1 MGAKIITFTLDDG
14 TELTSSDLAEKV
26 GCTQGTAYG
35 RLVSSSDPAKVF
47 RPINATN
54 KGSVY
59 VLDDGSEWTTA
70 KLAKHLDVKKTTA
83 GARLANS
90 RDPAR
95 VLAPVKRNDI
105 DERNHRKV
113 SADMKKRMFFDPLGH
128 WKLINN
134 IGKKM

>member
-47 RPINATN
+47 RPVNATN
-54 KGSVY
+54 KGAVY

-70 KLAKHLDVKKTTA
+70 KLAKHLDVMKATA
-83 GARLANS
+83 AARLANS
-90 RDPAR
+90 KDHKR
-95 VLAPVKRNDI
+95 VLAPVKRNEI

-113 SADMKKRMFFDPLGH
+113 SAAMKERMYFDPLGH
-128 WKLINN
+128 WKLLN
-134 IGKKM
+134 KCL

>member
-1 MGAKIITFTLDDG
+1 MGAKIVTFTLDDG
-14 TELTSSDLAEKV
+14 TKTTSTELAKKL

-35 RLVSSSDPAKVF
+35 RLMSSSDPAKVF
-47 RPINATN
+47 RPVNATN
-54 KGSVY
+54 RGAVY

-95 VLAPVKRNDI
+95 VLAPVKRNDV
-105 DERNHRKV
+105 DLHKHRIS
-113 SADMKKRMFFDPLGH
+113 SAMKQRMFFDPLGH
-128 WKLINN
+128 WKLLNKN
-134 IGKKM
+134 S

>member
-1 MGAKIITFTLDDG
+1 MGAKTVTFTLDDG
-14 TELTSSDLAEKV
+14 TKITSTELSNKV

-35 RLVSSSDPAKVF
+35 RLMNSSDPAKVF
-47 RPINATN
+47 RPVNTTN
-54 KGSVY
+54 RGAVY

-70 KLAKHLDVKKTTA
+70 KLARHLNANKTTA

-95 VLAPVKRNDI
+95 VLAPVKRNEV
-105 DERNHRKV
+105 DERNHRV
-113 SADMKKRMFFDPLGH
+113 SNAMKKRMYFDPLGH

-134 IGKKM
+134 IGKKL

>member
-1 MGAKIITFTLDDG
+1 MGAKIVTFTLDDG
-14 TELTSSDLAEKV
+14 TKITSTQLSNKV

-35 RLVSSSDPAKVF
+35 RLMSSSDPAKVF
-47 RPINATN
+47 RPVNATN
-54 KGSVY
+54 RGAVY

-95 VLAPVKRNDI
+95 VDLHK
-105 DERNHRKV
+105 HRIS
-113 SADMKKRMFFDPLGH
+113 SAMKQRMFFDPLGH
-128 WKLINN
+128 WKLLNKN
-134 IGKKM
+134 S